1 MKRFLLFLIFTNVI
15 INFSFSQAEWTGA
28 GDGYSWDDPFN
39 WLDEYVP
46 VTGDD
51 IFIDGGLPN
60 YIGEAETYGT
70 LELTNGSNLLIQG
83 DLYLSGDIIIDATS
97 VLSADVYHLNDMAKV
112 FASNYVITGDIDI
125 LFSGYVPQIGNA
137 FQIINA
143 SLGGCGLAT
152 TDLVEEGQA
161 TGFNVLLGVQCQN
174 DGVVHTVID
183 INYTTAKAWD
193 GEGGDNQWTNAA
205 NWDPNGVPA
214 VDDVVIINLPGVG
227 GIVNTQGA
235 GITQADQ
242 ILIGDNNT
250 LVINSDLRM
259 FSVIQMSDAASI
271 IWNAGELTKSDP
283 NVTSAIINYGTI
295 TLDSPGLKSIDDNFE
310 IWNYG
315 VIDHNQGNLNINNGF
330 ITNYSNSQ
338 YNINGDNIN
347 IAYTSGTNH
356 SLENYGLSTISK
368 TSGSGISSINL
379 SNFLNYA
386 NVLSQSGV
394 LSFGEDLNSEFGT
407 IGGAGATQFPSGY
420 IYDGVLS
427 PGNSP
432 GTLTFVGDLET
443 STSAIFNIEIDGP
456 NAATEYD
463 QIIVTNNA
471 VLNGDIQIMLGYLP
485 ANDASFEIVSAGALT
500 SCNFPPQI
508 TANFNGMDYTFNVV
522 CQNNSLYL
530 NGPGAVLSTSEIGS
544 SEITLY
550 PNPVLDEL
558 NIESKSSQKGSWQL
572 LNAFGQSVLKGKL
585 KGLETKIFTKELMS
599 GMYILQIKDGNDLN
613 SLVKKIIK
621 I

>member
-1 MKRFLLFLIFTNVI
+1 MT
-15 INFSFSQAEWTGA
+15 NFSWSQAEWTGA
-28 GDGYSWDDPFN
+28 GDGYSWDDPYN

-46 VTGDD
+46 TTGDD
-51 IFIDGGLPN
+51 IYIDGGSPN
-60 YIGEAETYGT
+60 YISEPETYGT
-70 LELTNGSNLLIQG
+70 LELANGSNLLIQG

-97 VLSADVYHLNDMAKV
+97 VLSADVYHLNDMSKI
-112 FASNYVITGDIDI
+112 FASSYVITGDIDI

-183 INYTTAKAWD
+183 INYTTAIAWD

-214 VDDVVIINLPGVG
+214 IDDVVIINLPGSG

-235 GITQADQ
+235 GITQANQ

-250 LVINSDLRM
+250 LIINSDLRM

-271 IWNAGELTKSDP
+271 IWNAGELSKSNP
-283 NVTSAIINYGTI
+283 SVTSAIINYGTI
-295 TLDSPGLKSIDDNFE
+295 ILDSPGLKSIDDNFE
-310 IWNYG
+310 IWNYS
-315 VIDHNQGNLNINNGF
+315 VIDHNQGNLNINNGN
-330 ITNYSNSQ
+330 IINYNDSE

-347 IAYTSGTNH
+347 IAYTLGTNH
-356 SLENYGLSTISK
+356 SLENYGASTISK
-368 TSGSGISSINL
+368 TSGSGTSSINL

-386 NVLSQSGV
+386 NVRSQSGV
-394 LSFGEDLNSEFGT
+394 LSFGEDLNSEFGSV
-407 IGGAGATQFPSGY
+407 GGAGATQFPSGY

-432 GTLTFVGDLET
+432 GVLIFVGDLET

-456 NAATEYD
+456 NAGTEYD

-471 VLNGDIQIMLGYLP
+471 DLNGDIQITLGYLP
-485 ANDASFEIVSAGALT
+485 ANDASFEIVSAGTLT
-500 SCNFPPQI
+500 SCSFPQQI

-530 NGPGAVLSTSEIGS
+530 NGPGAVLSTSNINI
-544 SEITLY
+544 SEVILY
-550 PNPVLDEL
+550 PNPVLDAF
-558 NIESKSSQKGSWQL
+558 NIELKFPYFGNWQL
-572 LNAFGQSVLKGKL
+572 HNTFGQHVLEGKL
-585 KGLETKIFTKELMS
+585 NGLKTKVSTKELES
-599 GMYILQIKDGNDLN
+599 GIYLLQITDDNHRN